1 MKKRTPI
8 GAQLGALMGIALV
21 LMVIVLGITIYEFR
35 ESSQAYRDILSGP
48 VVRTMA
54 LQKAQNDF
62 HEGLSDMRGYVA
74 YGDEK
79 YAAETVKLLNESK
92 AAVSAFADS
101 VTTAESKQAG
111 EKLQA
116 AMLAYIEDIKR
127 SIALKQAN
135 DPGFTAVL
143 AGTRQNTVI
152 VNQLFADAMSAQDKA
167 LKQRISQLNDRQTAV
182 FQMVIGS
189 SVIGIVA
196 IIAILVWYSRQLARR
211 IGNLRGDIV
220 ALSQLDLSGS
230 DVYATRNDE
239 IGDMAEALIRMKHAL
254 QEVVRLVRSNAD
266 ALAASGEELSSTVH
280 QQLQVS
286 EDIAQTITDV
296 AAGADRNNNNISA
309 ITAVIQAVSAGAGQ
323 MSASASQVNR
333 VTEDA
338 VGEASQGM
346 QLIQKLVVQNGTVE
360 SSMANITSVS
370 AALVKRSDDIQQIVT
385 TIRNIAGQTNLLA
398 LNAAI
403 EAARAGE
410 AGRGFAVVAE
420 EVRKL
425 AEQSAAATNHIEE
438 IIAQMTTD
446 IQFAVEVV
454 AKANTEVE
462 AGKTAADETRQGFQ
476 AIIVKLDQVKTGIEQ
491 INHAVEE
498 TAHGMQSVVNNI
510 QNISAV
516 AEETSAST
524 ETVAAAAQEQSASLH
539 EVDANCEV
547 LAKMATD
554 LNGVTA
560 RFKM

>member
-8 GAQLGALMGIALV
+8 GAQLGALLAIALV

-35 ESSQAYRDILSGP
+35 ESSQAYQTILSGQ
-48 VVRTMA
+48 VTQTMA
-54 LQKAQNDF
+54 LQHAQNDF
-62 HEGLSDMRGYVA
+62 HEGLSDFRGYVA
-74 YGDEK
+74 YNDEQ
-79 YAAETVKLLNESK
+79 YASDTVKLLNQCNETVMAFT
-92 AAVSAFADS
+92 AA
-101 VTTAESKQAG
+101 VTTAESRQAG

-116 AMLAYIEDIKR
+116 AMRSYIADIKR

-135 DPGFTAVL
+135 DPGFAAVL
-143 AGTRQNTVI
+143 AGTRQNTVV
-152 VNQLFADAMSAQDKA
+152 VNRLFADAMASQDEV
-167 LKQRISQLNDRQTAV
+167 LKQRITLLNDRQATV

-189 SVIGIVA
+189 SVIGIIA

-211 IGNLRGDIV
+211 LDNLRGDLA
-220 ALSQLDLSGS
+220 ALSQLDLSGQ
-230 DVYATRNDE
+230 DVHATRNDE

-254 QEVVRLVRSNAD
+254 QEVVRLVRSSAD
-266 ALAASGEELSSTVH
+266 ALAASSEELSSTVH

-286 EDIAQTITDV
+286 EDIAKTITDV
-296 AAGADRNNNNISA
+296 AAGADRNNSNISE
-309 ITAVIQAVSAGAGQ
+309 ITAVIQAVSAGAEQ

-333 VTEDA
+333 VTEGA

-360 SSMANITSVS
+360 SSMADITNVS

-403 EAARAGE
+403 EAARAGA

-446 IQFAVEVV
+446 IQFAVDVV

-462 AGKTAADETRQGFQ
+462 AGKMATDETQQGFQ
-476 AIIVKLDQVKTGIEQ
+476 AIIVKLDQVKAGIEQ

-498 TAHGMQSVVNNI
+498 TADGMQAVVNNI
-510 QNISAV
+510 QNTSAV
-516 AEETSAST
+516 AEKTSAST
-524 ETVAAAAQEQSASLH
+524 EMVAAAAQEQSASLH

-554 LNGVTA
+554 LNGITA